1 MTALERAVWIKR
13 LAIEA
18 GFDEC
23 GISDAS
29 PLGQG
34 EYYQTWIGAGRH
46 GSMGYLE
53 RHAAMRE
60 NPALLLEG
68 ARSVVCVLL
77 NYRREDAPP
86 AEGTGA
92 WGRVARY
99 ARGVDYHIVV
109 AAKLERMI
117 ARMRET
123 ADEPFAA
130 RRCVDTAPL
139 LERQLAAR
147 AGLGWIGRNT
157 LLLHPRLGSY
167 TFLGEIVT
175 TLEIAADAPISD
187 HCGSCRACLDACPTA
202 AFPAPYEMDASRC
215 ISYLTIEHR
224 GEIAAELRAKMG
236 DWVYGCD
243 VCQEVCPFNRKPPLG
258 SDPQLSALRAP
269 AYLELRQ
276 LKELRAGE
284 YRRLTRESAAKRASA
299 AMWRRNAEIALA
311 NRRSGASD
319 QPRT

>member
-1 MTALERAVWIKR
+1 MKQ
-13 LAIEA
+13 LAREA
-18 GFDEC
+18 GFDAC
-23 GISDAS
+23 GITDAS
-29 PLGQG
+29 ALGRAD
-34 EYYQTWIGAGRH
+34 YYQTWIAGGRH

-53 RHAAMRE
+53 RHAAIRE
-60 NPALLLEG
+60 NPALLLDG

-77 NYRREDAPP
+77 NYRREDALP
-86 AEGTGA
+86 AAGTGA

-202 AFPAPYEMDASRC
+202 AFPAPYQMDASRC

-243 VCQEVCPFNRKPPLG
+243 VCQEVCPFNRKPPLA
-258 SDPQLSALRAP
+258 SDPQISASRTP
-269 AYLELRQ
+269 AYVDLRQ

-311 NRRSGASD
+311 NRRRQATD
-319 QPRT
+319 QPST